1 VDQVRH
7 EDIRAAARL
16 LNGVIWPTPCAPAR
30 RLSAL
35 LGAEIALKL
44 ENLQVTGSFKARG
57 AFVKIDSLSAEQ
69 RRRGVI
75 AMSAGNHAQG
85 VAYHCQ
91 RLGIPATIV
100 MPKATPYTK
109 IERTAALGAQ
119 IVLHGAGL
127 SDAAAFAH
135 RRAEEERFAF
145 IHPYDDPLII
155 AGQGTVGM
163 EMLYERP
170 DLDTLVV
177 PVGGGG
183 LIAGIAI
190 AARAMKAGLRVI
202 GVQSAAYPEMLRKL
216 GRAPQAEDPS
226 GRRAPTL
233 AEGIAVKKPGL
244 LTRRIVAKLV
254 DELMIVEEDHIEHAV
269 DLLIAEEKLVAE
281 GAGAV
286 GIAAILARPDLFRGR
301 RLGLVVSGGN
311 IDQRPLA
318 SILMRGL
325 SREGRIARL
334 RVEVN
339 DVPGALSRVTGIVA
353 ACAGNILEIVHQRL
367 FHDVPVTRAGI
378 DLVVETRGLAHL
390 NEIEARL
397 RAEDFDVNRLSNTA
411 EAPY

>member
-1 VDQVRH
+1 MEPVRH

-30 RLSAL
+30 RLSAR
-35 LGAEIALKL
+35 LGAEIVLKL

-57 AFVKIDSLSAEQ
+57 AFVKLDSLSTDQ

-109 IERTAALGAQ
+109 VERTAALGAE
-119 IVLHGAGL
+119 IVLHGTGL
-127 SDAAAFAH
+127 SEAASFAH
-135 RRAEEERFAF
+135 RRAEQEGLAF

-170 DLDTLVV
+170 DLDMLLV

-183 LIAGIAI
+183 LISGAAI
-190 AARAMKAGLRVI
+190 AAKALKAGIRVV
-202 GVQSAAYPEMLRKL
+202 GVQSASYPEMLRKL
-216 GRAPQAEDPS
+216 GRPCPAEDPS

-233 AEGIAVKKPGL
+233 AEGIAVKKPGK
-244 LTRRIVAKLV
+244 LTRRIVARMV
-254 DELMIVEEDHIEHAV
+254 DDLMFVQEDHIEYAV
-269 DLLIAEEKLVAE
+269 DLLMAEEKLVAE

-286 GIAAILARPDLFRGR
+286 GIAAILAQPEQFRGR
-301 RLGLVVSGGN
+301 KIGIVISGGN

-353 ACAGNILEIVHQRL
+353 ACGGNIIEIVHQRL

-378 DLVVETRGLAHL
+378 DLVVETRGIAHL

-397 RAEDFDVNRLSNTA
+397 RAEEFDVNRLSNTA